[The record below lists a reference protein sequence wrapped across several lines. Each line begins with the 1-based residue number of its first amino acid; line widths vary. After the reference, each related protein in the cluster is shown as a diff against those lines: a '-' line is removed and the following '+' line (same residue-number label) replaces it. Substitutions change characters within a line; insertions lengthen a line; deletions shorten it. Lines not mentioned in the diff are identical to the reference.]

1 MNALKTLSAVGIAS
15 IFLLAACGNDSTE
28 EDSAEEDS
36 AEAGGDINYSEE
48 VDYTITGIEPGA
60 GVTETANNT
69 LDTYDNLDGW
79 ELEESSTVGM
89 LAQLAD
95 AISNKDPII
104 VTGWIPHHKF
114 LQYDLKM
121 LEDPEGTMGESESA
135 HTITRLGLEED
146 MPDAYK
152 LLDAFNWELDDVEQV
167 MYEAEDSD
175 VETAA
180 SNWVEDNPDKV
191 DEWTE
196 NIEEADGEKIEIG
209 SMPWEAE
216 QASAAVMEQV
226 LTEYG
231 YDVTVTEVD
240 PAILF
245 ESIAGDSVD
254 ATVAPALPITQ
265 GHLYDRYEGEFVD
278 LGPNLDGLQNGF
290 VVPEYMDIDSIED
303 LEPKE

>member
-1 MNALKTLSAVGIAS
+1 MNALKLLLAVGLFS
-15 IFLLAACGNDSTE
+15 IILLAACDDGSTE
-28 EDSAEEDS
+28 GDSAEGE
-36 AEAGGDINYSEE
+36 GDTNYSEE
-48 VDYTITGIEPGA
+48 VDYTVTGIEPGA

-95 AISNKDPII
+95 AISNEEPII

-121 LEDPEGTMGESESA
+121 LDDPEGTMGESESA
-135 HTITRLGLEED
+135 HTITRLDLEED
-146 MPDAYK
+146 MPDAYE
-152 LLDAFNWELDDVEQV
+152 LLNKFNWELEDVEQV

-180 SNWVEDNPDKV
+180 ANWVEENQDKV
-191 DEWTE
+191 AEWTE
-196 NIEEADGEKIEIG
+196 NIEEVDGEKIEIA

-216 QASAAVMEQV
+216 QASAAVIEQV
-226 LTEYG
+226 FSDYG

-245 ESIAGDSVD
+245 ESIAGNSVD

-303 LEPKE
+303 LESNE